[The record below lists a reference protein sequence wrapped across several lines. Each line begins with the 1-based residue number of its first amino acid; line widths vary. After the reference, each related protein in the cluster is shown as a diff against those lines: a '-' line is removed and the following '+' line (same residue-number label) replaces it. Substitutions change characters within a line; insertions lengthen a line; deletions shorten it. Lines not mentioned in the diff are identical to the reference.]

1 VMCER
6 LKAPLRA
13 ISFSFSFLE
22 TKNERER
29 EREREEQRKMKTG
42 SYQQLGIISLKVSA
56 QFF

>member
-1 VMCER
+1 MCER

-29 EREREEQRKMKTG
+29 ERERGAAEDENWV
-42 SYQQLGIISLKVSA
+42 LSA
-56 QFF
+56 AWNYFVES

>member
-1 VMCER
+1 MCER